1 MMLLAILAFLFLIVC
16 FLLLVYFMAVMF
28 SMDGQW

>member
-16 FLLLVYFMAVMF
+16 YLLLVYLMAVMF
-28 SMDGQW
+28 SMDS